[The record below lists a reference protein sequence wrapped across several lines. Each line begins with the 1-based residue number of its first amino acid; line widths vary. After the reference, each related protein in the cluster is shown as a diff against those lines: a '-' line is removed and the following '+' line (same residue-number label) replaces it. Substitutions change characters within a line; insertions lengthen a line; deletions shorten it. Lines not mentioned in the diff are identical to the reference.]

1 MAFIS
6 FKESANFFPHP
17 MCLIDTSGNIIE
29 CNKLAEKFLNTENF
43 TTIPNNLLGFISA
56 DETRL
61 QSIIKQSQ
69 KTRDPIKT
77 MLNMSCGNTAGK
89 SRCEFLFLRDNKEV
103 KQLLFSWKP
112 HDTSPSTFS
121 MLNKDIENLRRKYHQ
136 VMNQRDHLE
145 EHIAERTHD
154 LSVKTMELE
163 KANASLSEA
172 QEKLRQHSDNLQLM
186 VDEKTAELRQA
197 VDTAVKAKE
206 FAEFANQAK
215 SEFIANMSHELR
227 TPMHAILSFSDMGL
241 RKSDKIDPKKIYMY
255 FSSISKSGKRLMSLI
270 EDLLD
275 ISKLES
281 GLLELDFQQHNILN
295 IIQQSY
301 AELTPLAQSKNIE
314 FSIKSHGE
322 ATIAELDTN
331 KIHQVMTNIFSNAI
345 KFTPEGKNIEVFVST
360 VDEPELLKIT
370 VKDQGIGIPEDELD
384 DIFDKFTQS
393 SRTKSGAGGTG
404 LGLSISKQ
412 IIEAHQ
418 GKIWA
423 ENNAGGG
430 TIFNIT
436 LPFNQR

>member
-1 MAFIS
+1 MSFVS
-6 FKESANFFPHP
+6 FKDIANFFPHP
-17 MCLIDTSGNIIE
+17 LCLIDTSGNLIE
-29 CNKLAEKFLNTENF
+29 CSKLAKTFL
-43 TTIPNNLLGFISA
+43 TTKDYPQPPDNILSFISI
-56 DETRL
+56 DENRL
-61 QSIIKQSQ
+61 QSVIKQSR
-69 KTRDPIKT
+69 KTQDPIKLV
-77 MLNMSCGNTAGK
+77 MDVGHGDSASK
-89 SRCEFLFLRDNKEV
+89 SFCEFLFLRDNKEI

-112 HDTSPSTFS
+112 QDTSPSTFS

-136 VMNQRDHLE
+136 VMNQRDNLE

-154 LSVKTMELE
+154 LSVKTKELE

-172 QEKLRQHSDNLQLM
+172 QEKLRQHRDNLQLM

-241 RKSDKIDPKKIYMY
+241 RKLDKIDHKKFHMY
-255 FSSISKSGKRLMSLI
+255 FSSISKSGKRLISLI

-281 GLLELDFQQHNILN
+281 GLLELDFQQHDIINIV
-295 IIQQSY
+295 QQSY
-301 AELTPLAQSKNIE
+301 AELMPLVESKNIG
-314 FSIKSHGE
+314 FVIKNLGE
-322 ATIAELDTN
+322 ATKAELDTD

-370 VKDQGIGIPEDELD
+370 VKDQGIGIPEEELD

-423 ENNAGGG
+423 ENNGNGS
-430 TIFNIT
+430 TFHIQ
-436 LPFNQR
+436 LPLHQPR